1 MMNRIELTFDYLPDS
16 GLSANGRRR
25 MLHWVE
31 SKRVRNAKTDFT
43 FLLRDAWQRTY
54 PQTPLEARKMARCR
68 LEWRL
73 TYPTRRRRDIDNIAS
88 SLKPWQDCLVDEGL
102 IEADDSEH
110 IVGVA
115 VTLGVEKGIERTVL
129 AIEEVE

>member
-1 MMNRIELTFDYLPDS
+1 
-16 GLSANGRRR
+16 
-25 MLHWVE
+25 
-31 SKRVRNAKTDFT
+31 
-43 FLLRDAWQRTY
+43 
-54 PQTPLEARKMARCR
+54 MARCR